1 MSQLPT
7 NTVFKVFKN
16 YLNGKVNC
24 ELSEKKLK
32 TGKEEE
38 RMRVGGRDG
47 REFQRAGRGVLSSQ
61 QQKQEV
67 S

>member
-1 MSQLPT
+1 MKISGAQAI
-7 NTVFKVFKN
+7 VSCKS
-16 YLNGKVNC
+16 
-24 ELSEKKLK
+24 EEKKVEDR
-32 TGKEEE
+32 TGDE

-47 REFQRAGRGVLSSQ
+47 FEFQRVGRGVLSSQ